1 MENKTFDY
9 ELRDLKASDIGSLCK
24 IISKI
29 GLESFGSCFNNDN
42 IRQMVES
49 AKDDEQIDYRS
60 IGGSVVLNIA
70 NTVVSNYPEAERD
83 IQMFVA
89 SVSGMDVVSVQTL
102 SMADFA
108 ELIIAI
114 IKKDEFKDF
123 FGRVVRLFK

>member
-29 GLESFGSCFNNDN
+29 GLESFESCFNNDN
-42 IRQMVES
+42 IRQMVEN

-70 NTVVSNYPEAERD
+70 NTVISNYPEAERD